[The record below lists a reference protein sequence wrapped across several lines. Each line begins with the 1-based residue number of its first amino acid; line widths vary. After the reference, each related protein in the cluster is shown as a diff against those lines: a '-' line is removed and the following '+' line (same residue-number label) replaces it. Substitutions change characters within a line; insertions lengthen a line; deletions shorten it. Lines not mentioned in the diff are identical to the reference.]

1 MEDKDDDRQD
11 DDWLKD
17 PVRVLMCP
25 KCNAPIA
32 VPEELLGQ
40 SVWCPCGARFTA
52 PDRVDVERLRAVNVI
67 EYVGGAVA
75 QVISFA
81 DNQAGNKAAETLFR
95 AMAKGGSFSERE
107 IAVGLQEGCLENKR
121 GTCQL
126 FLVHSQT

>member
-1 MEDKDDDRQD
+1 MEDND
-11 DDWLKD
+11 DDWLA
-17 PVRVLMCP
+17 PVLVTNCP
-25 KCNAPIA
+25 KCNAAIC

-40 SVWCPCGARFTA
+40 SVWCPCGAEFTA
-52 PDRVDVERLRAVNVI
+52 PDRVDAERLRTVNVI

-75 QVISFA
+75 QVISFP

-95 AMAKGGSFSERE
+95 AMAKGGSFSEQE